1 MKLSAFQRAIQLQ
14 FDTLTKRVID
24 TTVKDYNREIS
35 RRSKKEVAFSD
46 ISDLT
51 VEKTGTTDKYDC
63 DFTCFEILGDKVRVS
78 NEALGNALKQLSER
92 KLMIILMFYFLEIS
106 DKEIAEILNMDRS
119 TAFRIRKST
128 LEEIKNLVKEET
140 VWNQLQNARHFL

>member
-1 MKLSAFQRAIQLQ
+1 MKLSAFQKAIQLQ

-35 RRSKKEVAFSD
+35 RRSKKEVTFSD

-51 VEKTGTTDKYDC
+51 VEHTGTIDKYDC
-63 DFTCFEILGDKVRVS
+63 EFTCFEILGDKVRIS

-92 KLMIILMFYFLEIS
+92 KLMIVLMFYFLEIS
-106 DKEIAEILNMDRS
+106 DKEISELLNIDRT
-119 TAFRIRKST
+119 TAFRIRKSS
-128 LEEIKNLVKEET
+128 LEEIKELLKEDT
-140 VWNQLQNARHFL
+140 L